1 MSTPAT
7 PPGNPTA
14 IAIQPRNGQSADQEA
29 SDRYECYRFAVAQS
43 GFDPLA
49 TSSGSSPAEPA
60 KQEYSRAQAA
70 CLEGRAMASMGV
82 THR

>member
-1 MSTPAT
+1 MSAPSTPL
-7 PPGNPTA
+7 GNPTA

-49 TSSGSSPAEPA
+49 AGGGSSPAEPA
-60 KQEYSRAQAA
+60 KQQYSRAQAA
-70 CLEGRAMASMGV
+70 CLEGRGYGIQ
-82 THR
+82 